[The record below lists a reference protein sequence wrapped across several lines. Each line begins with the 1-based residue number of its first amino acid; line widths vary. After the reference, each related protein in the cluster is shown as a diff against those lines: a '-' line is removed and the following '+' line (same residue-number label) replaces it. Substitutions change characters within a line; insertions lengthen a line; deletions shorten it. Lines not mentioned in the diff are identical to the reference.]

1 MTETDTKVK
10 PESNGSTAKTDEIRA
25 EVICDSIS
33 PTGQRLTTIEATMH
47 RFVLAEFNTHRVFSR
62 NSASSRAIPF
72 HKQAERVARNPAMPV
87 SFPAE
92 QRGMQGGDELSDR
105 DSRAARHLWLRSRD
119 QALNYAKH
127 LADLGVHKSVV
138 NRILEP
144 YMWHTVIVTSTDWDG
159 FFGLRCN
166 EMAQPEIRYAA
177 EAIRS
182 AYHSSTPKSVD
193 YNDWHMPYIDDEDF
207 DAAEQLAYGVGV
219 DNRDGRVLQIL
230 KQISSARC
238 ARVSYLTH
246 DGVRDIKKDLMLFDR
261 LSSASPMHA
270 SPMEH
275 VATPATPEASVLGNF
290 TGWKQFRHE
299 LEHLE
304 IQKES

>member
-1 MTETDTKVK
+1 MDTKVK
-10 PESNGSTAKTDEIRA
+10 PESNGSTMKKDGIRA
-25 EVICDSIS
+25 EVICDSVS

-47 RFVLAEFNTHRVFSR
+47 RFVLSEFNTHRVLSR

-72 HKQAERVARNPAMPV
+72 HKQAERVASNPAIPV
-87 SFPAE
+87 SFPTE
-92 QRGMQGGDELSDR
+92 QRGMQGGDELSDK
-105 DSRAARHLWLRSRD
+105 DSRTARHLWLQSRD
-119 QALNYAKH
+119 HALNYARH

-144 YMWHTVIVTSTDWDG
+144 FMWHTVIVTATDWDG

-166 EMAQPEIRYAA
+166 ELAQPEIRHVA

-182 AYHSSTPKSVD
+182 AYHSSTPSSME
-193 YNDWHMPYIDDEDF
+193 YYEWHLPYIDDEDY

-219 DNRDGRVLQIL
+219 DNRDGRVTQIL
-230 KQISSARC
+230 KQVSSARC

-246 DGVRDIKKDLMLFDR
+246 DGVRDIEKDLTLFER
-261 LSSASPMHA
+261 LSSARPMHA

-275 VATPATPEASVLGNF
+275 VATPVVSEVSVLGNF

-299 LEHLE
+299 LEYRLY
-304 IQKES
+304 Q